1 MAYVITQ
8 ACIKSAACVQ
18 VCPANCIHPLPH
30 EADFETATHL
40 SINPAECI
48 DCGACAEV
56 CPVNAIFEE
65 TELPGVWEG
74 WQSANA
80 DYFHEQ
86 KTFSLVW
93 KLQMWKWSMWLK
105 KVMQTPKWS
114 RIPLYLPLARKR
126 YAE

>member
-8 ACIKSAACVQ
+8 ACMKSASCVQ

-56 CPVNAIFEE
+56 CPSNAIFEDA
-65 TELPGVWEG
+65 ELPAALAG
-74 WQSANA
+74 WKAANA
-80 DYFHEQ
+80 EYFHEE
-86 KTFSLVW
+86 KTFALAW
-93 KLQMWKWSMWLK
+93 RLQMLKWSTRMQ
-105 KVMQTPKWS
+105 KVMQAPK
-114 RIPLYLPLARKR
+114 RERTAIYMPLARKR
-126 YAE
+126 YAK